1 MQRSKMW
8 LHVIS
13 AAALLAMTSVS
24 FAHSTVSYGRI
35 TAVNAATEGNANAQV
50 AGALVGGT
58 VGLASGSGR
67 SSSNRALRAVGG
79 GFAGQQLTRMAT
91 NSQVF
96 EYTILMNNNRTI
108 TMVIDQAGKRVGD
121 CVSVEQGAFNNLRLA
136 ADSRCTGRAQAT
148 VPRNDARNADAC
160 DEAKQGLLTATT
172 DAAFDQA
179 ERRVRLLCGN

>member
-24 FAHSTVSYGRI
+24 SAHSTVSYGRI

-148 VPRNDARNADAC
+148 VRKVRGYLREWICKKSRSRCCRPCITTWVAFPR
-160 DEAKQGLLTATT
+160 TIW
-172 DAAFDQA
+172 
-179 ERRVRLLCGN
+179 VRF

>member
-8 LHVIS
+8 LQVVS
-13 AAALLAMTSVS
+13 AAALLSVAGVAS
-24 FAHSTVSYGRI
+24 AQSTVSYGRI
-35 TAVNAATEGNANAQV
+35 TAVQAVTESNSNAQV

-58 VGLASGSGR
+58 LGLASGSGQ
-67 SSSNRALRAVGG
+67 SGSNRALRAVGG

-91 NSQVF
+91 NQQVF
-96 EYTILMNNNRTI
+96 EYTILMNNNTSIR
-108 TMVIDQAGKRVGD
+108 MVIDQAGKRVGD

-136 ADSRCTGRAQAT
+136 ADSRCTGRAQAP
-148 VPRNDARNADAC
+148 VARNDAHNANAC